1 MFEIAILI
9 LLVIAT
15 VIAGSYTGLIA
26 KGFDRKIGAYFQSRI
41 GPPIRQPFWDLKK
54 LMIKQTI
61 IPENAV
67 KWVYKGAPL
76 LCLASSVLLLVYV
89 WVPYFLLLSGMDNSF
104 FLRSGDLIL
113 IIYLLLIPAIA
124 LIIGGFSAG
133 SPLSTIGAQREMVIL
148 IATELPIAIAI
159 VTIAW
164 KMKFLAPGYESFAI
178 GTVASHPFWSG
189 MGPLGIMGGMLLVF
203 TFMIIIPAEVAK
215 IPFDQS
221 EAESEI
227 AEGLLSE
234 YSGKHLA
241 FFQLGESVKAIAVV
255 SLAVVLFFPH
265 SFTALTGYRVVP
277 FGVDITLVVDII
289 FFLFKVF
296 LVYTVS
302 ISLIRVSMARFKISQ
317 VSQVFIYI
325 LSIVSLSGFLLIYL
339 DPSILVM

>member
-1 MFEIAILI
+1 
-9 LLVIAT
+9 
-15 VIAGSYTGLIA
+15 
-26 KGFDRKIGAYFQSRI
+26 
-41 GPPIRQPFWDLKK
+41 
-54 LMIKQTI
+54 
-61 IPENAV
+61 
-67 KWVYKGAPL
+67 
-76 LCLASSVLLLVYV
+76 
-89 WVPYFLLLSGMDNSF
+89 
-104 FLRSGDLIL
+104 
-113 IIYLLLIPAIA
+113 
-124 LIIGGFSAG
+124 
-133 SPLSTIGAQREMVIL
+133 AQRKMVIL

-164 KMKFLAPGYESFAI
+164 KMNFLAPGYEPFAI

-277 FGVDITLVVDII
+277 LGVDITLIVDIV
-289 FFLFKVF
+289 FFLFKTF
-296 LVYTVS
+296 IVYTFS

-317 VSQVFIYI
+317 ISHVFIYI
-325 LSIVSLSGFLLIYL
+325 LSIISLSGFLLIYL
-339 DPSILVM
+339 DPSILTM

>member
-15 VIAGSYTGLIA
+15 VITGSYTGLIA
-26 KGFDRKIGAYFQSRI
+26 KGVDRKIGAYFQARI

-67 KWVYKGAPL
+67 KWVYEGAPL
-76 LCLASSVLLLVYV
+76 LCLASSVLLLVYI
-89 WVPYFLLLSGMDNSF
+89 WVPYFLVLSGMDNSF
-104 FLRSGDLIL
+104 FLKSGDLIL

-124 LIIGGFSAG
+124 LIVGGFAAG

-164 KMKFLAPGYESFAI
+164 KMSFLAPGYEPFAI
-178 GTVASHPFWSG
+178 GTVAIHPFWSG
-189 MGPLGIMGGMLLVF
+189 MGPIGIMGGILLVF
-203 TFMIIIPAEVAK
+203 TFMFIIPAEVAK

-234 YSGKHLA
+234 YSGKYLA
-241 FFQLGESVKAIAVV
+241 FFQLGEAVKAIAIV

-265 SFTALTGYRVVP
+265 SFTAVTGYRVVP
-277 FGVDITLVVDII
+277 GGVDITLAIDIL
-289 FFLFKVF
+289 FFLLKVF
-296 LVYTVS
+296 VVYTVS
-302 ISLIRVSMARFKISQ
+302 ISFIRVSMARLKISQ
-317 VSQVFIYI
+317 VSRVFIYV
-325 LSIVSLSGFLLIYL
+325 LSIISLSGFLMIYL
-339 DPSILVM
+339 DPSVLVM